1 MLRYILL
8 CLVYIT
14 QTHSLYEDQVGK
26 FDWKQ
31 SYLGEVKFSQI
42 DSRSNVKR
50 VYVASEEN
58 TVAALSLSS
67 GSIVWRQVL
76 EKGSQGS
83 ILFFHSSATNIVTV
97 SQNSLVRV
105 WNSNDGTLSTEW
117 TFPLNVRNVKF
128 MVDGGN
134 FYAIELSP
142 STQTILVH
150 TYKLTSGSMN
160 DVVKKISASW
170 LNVNIDCQTNQ
181 NILACLV
188 PGNMKI
194 LFPTSGSQ
202 AQVLDQVVP
211 NVAQLIPV
219 SSTTGIPSFK
229 VGNTVVTINNK
240 QVQTTETQCSSI
252 HVDKTEGT
260 NTVIVICVKGI
271 SKSNVDI
278 DIFTTSKI
286 STSKISSNNLQ
297 LKTQIAQKDVHI
309 LSCFCKGTSP
319 SCFCL
324 LTTKDH
330 TALFISSQGKV
341 VWTREESL
349 TNIISTEFL
358 DLPVSDVDAAI
369 EKEFENQECG
379 YVEMFTRRLISQF
392 YQLQSLLPIESPTFK
407 TSALV
412 RDKFGLHKIILAVT
426 SVGKIFAID
435 NLTGKILWTLY
446 LPNVT
451 PYSINGKPVA
461 PIFVQR
467 STRYVP
473 HPAQVSILFKHSTT
487 KEGVLFT
494 LDPISGQLT
503 HTDEGQKLGY
513 QVELST
519 LLPGVNKNHLRGI
532 LLWDSNNKI
541 HLEPASSP
549 VPKPYFLYKVQ
560 PQSGVLTGYSLQ
572 EGLTLLKVWEI
583 NFGQPV
589 INVASK
595 NPLEKVHS
603 QGRVLYDRSVL
614 YKYLNPNLVV
624 VATYTPDNVFTI
636 HLVDAVSGAIIESIV
651 HKRTLG
657 PFHIVHSENWLV
669 YVYFNDKTR
678 RNEVSTIEMYEGKE
692 QSNSTAFSSLS
703 KSLFKPVLDKQSF
716 ILPVSQVDAIKETIT
731 ERGITSKHILIALGT
746 GGILEMPWAFLDP
759 RRPATVTPDMREEGQ
774 VVVEYTPELP
784 ILTEGIIN
792 YNQTL
797 YRIKDIHTAPSGL
810 ESTCFVFAHGLDIFY
825 TRVAPSKTFDMLK
838 EDFDYALICL
848 VLGALVVGTVVSK
861 KLAAKK
867 TLKQAW
873 K

>member
-1 MLRYILL
+1 MYIS
-8 CLVYIT
+8 

-31 SYLGEVKFSQI
+31 SYLGKVKFSHI
-42 DSRSNVKR
+42 DSSTNVKR
-50 VYVASEEN
+50 IYIASEEN
-58 TVAALSLSS
+58 TIAALSLSS

-76 EKGSQGS
+76 EKGPQGS
-83 ILFFHSSATNIVTV
+83 IVYFHSSASSIITV
-97 SQNSLVRV
+97 SQNSVVRV
-105 WNSNDGTLSTEW
+105 WSVDGVLLTEW
-117 TFPLNVRNVKF
+117 LFPHSLKNILFLVE
-128 MVDGGN
+128 GGN
-134 FYAIELSP
+134 FYSIELSP
-142 STQTILVH
+142 STHTIVVD
-150 TYKLTSGSMN
+150 TYKLASGSMN
-160 DVVKKISASW
+160 DVVKKISAPW
-170 LNVNIDCQTNQ
+170 LSENTDCQTNQ

-188 PGNMKI
+188 PGSLKI
-194 LFPTSGSQ
+194 LFPTTGSQ
-202 AQVLDQVVP
+202 AQILEQSVP
-211 NVAQLIPV
+211 NAAQLIPV
-219 SSTTGIPSFK
+219 SSTPGLPSFR

-240 QVQTTETQCSSI
+240 QVQTADTQCSSI

-260 NTVIVICVKGI
+260 YTVIIICVKAT

-278 DIFTTSKI
+278 DIY
-286 STSKISSNNLQ
+286 STQKISSNNLQ
-297 LKTQIAQKDVHI
+297 LKTQIAHQYNVEI

-324 LTTKDH
+324 LSTQDH

-369 EKEFENQECG
+369 EKEFDNQECG
-379 YVEMFTRRLISQF
+379 YLEMFSRRLISQF
-392 YQLQSLLPIESPTFK
+392 YQLQTLLSIESPAFK

-435 NLTGKILWTLY
+435 NLSGKILWSLY

-451 PYSINGKPVA
+451 PYSVTGKLFA

-473 HPAQVSILFKHSTT
+473 HPAQVSILFKHSIT
-487 KEGVLFT
+487 KEGVLFV
-494 LDPISGQLT
+494 LDPISGQLS
-503 HTDEGQKLGY
+503 HSDEGQKLGY
-513 QVELST
+513 QVEIST

-532 LLWDSNNKI
+532 LLLDSNNKV
-541 HLEPASSP
+541 HLEPSTSP

-560 PQSGVLTGYSLQ
+560 PQAGVLTGFSVQ
-572 EGLTLLKVWEI
+572 KDLTLLKVWEI

-603 QGRVLYDRSVL
+603 QGRVIYDRSVL

-624 VATYTPDNVFTI
+624 VATYTADNVFTI
-636 HLVDAVSGAIIESIV
+636 HLVDVVSGALIESIV
-651 HKRTLG
+651 HKRALG
-657 PFHIVHSENWLV
+657 PFHIVHSENWLI
-669 YVYFNDKTR
+669 YLYFNEKTR
-678 RNEVSTIEMYEGKE
+678 RNEVSTVEMYEGNE

-716 ILPVSQVDAIKETIT
+716 ILPVSQVDAMKETIT
-731 ERGITSKHILIALGT
+731 ERGITSKHILFALGN
-746 GGILEMPWAFLDP
+746 GGILEMPWVFLDP
-759 RRPATVTPDMREEGQ
+759 RCPATVTPDMREEGQ
-774 VVVEYTPELP
+774 VVVEYAPELP
-784 ILTEGIIN
+784 ILSEGIIN

-797 YRIKDIHTAPSGL
+797 YRIKDIYTAPSGL
-810 ESTCFVFAHGLDIFY
+810 ESTCFVFATGLDLFY
-825 TRVAPSKTFDMLK
+825 TRLAPSKTFDMLK

-848 VLGALVVGTVVSK
+848 VLGALLIGTVVSK